1 MEKTGAKIMAEIM
14 SEVFTPQL
22 KEVYGLLD
30 QIKDCPPAIF
40 MAMLGSLIDG
50 YADHNGMTAKQ
61 TEDFIEELLETSKH
75 VHAVSEKGEN

>member
-14 SEVFTPQL
+14 AEVFTPQL

-50 YADHNGMTAKQ
+50 YADHNGMTAEQ
-61 TEDFIEELLETSKH
+61 TEGFIEDLLETSKR
-75 VHAVSEKGEN
+75 VHAVSKRREN